1 MKKGGKRN
9 EEVFVAGFVMNNP
22 VRIPGGVH
30 NFLVA
35 FLLNAAPE
43 DPTQL

>member
-1 MKKGGKRN
+1 MC
-9 EEVFVAGFVMNNP
+9 P
-22 VRIPGGVH
+22 VRVPDGVH